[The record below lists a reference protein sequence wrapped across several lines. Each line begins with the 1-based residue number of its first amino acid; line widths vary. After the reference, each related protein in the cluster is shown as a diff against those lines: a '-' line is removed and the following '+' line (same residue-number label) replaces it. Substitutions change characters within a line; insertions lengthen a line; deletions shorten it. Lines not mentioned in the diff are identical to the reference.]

1 MFRKKI
7 LSSNEEQI
15 SLVYF
20 WYIRIRIYLR
30 KNILER
36 FRKFKAR
43 RPHRSFKIS
52 RKIDYVRPLKIGGY
66 WNLLGLVFKL
76 IRDNKK
82 IFRNLVLV
90 SALAGIRAYKP
101 LLTLLTVEISK
112 AFLVKLAKL
121 D

>member
-52 RKIDYVRPLKIGGY
+52 RKRDYFYII
-66 WNLLGLVFKL
+66 LLT
-76 IRDNKK
+76 K
-82 IFRNLVLV
+82 IFQ
-90 SALAGIRAYKP
+90 SSKMFY
-101 LLTLLTVEISK
+101 ISDFRIFK
-112 AFLVKLAKL
+112 ILIC
-121 D
+121 

>member
-36 FRKFKAR
+36 YRKFKAR
-43 RPHRSFKIS
+43 RPHRSFKNW
-52 RKIDYVRPLKIGGY
+52 G
-66 WNLLGLVFKL
+66 LLEFA
-76 IRDNKK
+76 R
-82 IFRNLVLV
+82 FC
-90 SALAGIRAYKP
+90 
-101 LLTLLTVEISK
+101 
-112 AFLVKLAKL
+112 F
-121 D
+121 

>member
-90 SALAGIRAYKP
+90 SALAGIVFIGLMDQNFVSSLQAVVDTTNG
-101 LLTLLTVEISK
+101 L
-112 AFLVKLAKL
+112 
-121 D
+121 

>member
-1 MFRKKI
+1 MSRKKI

-66 WNLLGLVFKL
+66 WNLLGFVFKL

-90 SALAGIRAYKP
+90 SALAGIVFIGLMDQNFDYGSN
-101 LLTLLTVEISK
+101 V
-112 AFLVKLAKL
+112 
-121 D
+121 